1 VTPKRACLP
10 PIIGTARPFSRWGRL
25 EQRVNEGTKPELLYD
40 VAALLIT
47 SAAQGHAVEASS
59 APAASS
65 ISQVV
70 DIPYLGITAGQS
82 AVLIDP
88 AAVSHPVSISTFEV
102 VQAPS
107 FNLGSLTGISLL
119 RGLSALPVG
128 QLSAYISSHPAAVTQ
143 LLAHPPAAVD
153 VADWWGT
160 LAASERAA
168 LATSGPRLIGNLDGV
183 PVSVRDSSNRSWV
196 TNSVASL
203 RKRVAKTGARALN
216 ENDQHSLHMLR
227 QIEGV
232 LAASTSTS
240 TSTVGSAS
248 ATTSPPPR
256 SLLSVD
262 SSGAGKA
269 AVVIG
274 DLQTADYVTYMV
286 PGMFFTV
293 DGQVGDW
300 TGDAQDL
307 YNQQVAWLN
316 KLSAVDSANAGQTV
330 AVVAWMGYQT
340 PDLTNIGSL
349 DLAYKGR
356 DALARLVQGE
366 QALRVGNEPYTTIV
380 AHSYGSTAAL
390 MALTEYNFSVDALVL
405 VGSPGSAAQSVHDLH
420 VRNANVFVGSAPWDP
435 VPSSAWFGSD
445 PAAPSY
451 GAKTMAVGGAID
463 TITGKSLGASIGHN
477 NYFSAGSESIRNM
490 ALVGI
495 DHGELVMSGTAADAH
510 KTLALG

>member
-1 VTPKRACLP
+1 MTPKRARLP
-10 PIIGTARPFSRWGRL
+10 PIIGTAQPFIRWGRL
-25 EQRVNEGTKPELLYD
+25 ENCVNEGTEPELLYD

-47 SAAQGHAVEASS
+47 SAALGHAVEASS

-70 DIPYLGITAGQS
+70 DIPFLGINAGPS
-82 AVLIDP
+82 AIVIDP

-102 VQAPS
+102 PQAPAA
-107 FNLGSLTGISLL
+107 NLGSLTGISLL
-119 RGLSALPVG
+119 RALSALPAG
-128 QLSAYISSHPAAVTQ
+128 QTAAYVSSHPAVVSQ
-143 LLAHPPAAVD
+143 LLAHPPAAVE
-153 VADWWGT
+153 VADWWGA
-160 LAASERAA
+160 LAASERAT
-168 LATSGPRLIGNLDGV
+168 LAASSPRLVGNLDGV
-183 PVSVRDSSNRSWV
+183 PVSVRDSANRNWV
-196 TNSVASL
+196 AESIASMHAAVA
-203 RKRVAKTGARALN
+203 RVGARAVN
-216 ENDQHSLHMLR
+216 QNDQHALHML
-227 QIEGV
+227 QQVEGV
-232 LAASTSTS
+232 LAS
-240 TSTVGSAS
+240 GKNG
-248 ATTSPPPR
+248 PPR

-262 SSGAGKA
+262 SGGAGKA

-274 DLQTADYVTYMV
+274 NLQTADYVTYMV

-300 TGDAQDL
+300 TGDALDL
-307 YNQQVAWLN
+307 YDQQTAWL
-316 KLSAVDSANAGQTV
+316 KRLAAVDPADSGKTV

-349 DLAYKGR
+349 DFAYKGR
-356 DALARLVQGE
+356 DALASLIEGE
-366 QALRVGNEPYTTIV
+366 QALRATDEPYTTIV

-435 VPSSAWFGSD
+435 VPASAWFGSD

-451 GAKTMAVGGAID
+451 GAKTMAVGGAVD
-463 TITGKSLGASIGHN
+463 AITGKSLGASIGHN
-477 NYFSAGSESIRNM
+477 NYFSAGSESVRNM

-495 DHGELVMSGTAADAH
+495 DHGELVMSATPADAQ

>member
-1 VTPKRACLP
+1 M
-10 PIIGTARPFSRWGRL
+10 
-25 EQRVNEGTKPELLYD
+25 NEGTEPELLFD

-47 SAAQGHAVEASS
+47 SAAQGNAIEAST
-59 APAASS
+59 APQISS
-65 ISQVV
+65 ISQVLDV
-70 DIPYLGITAGQS
+70 PSLGITGQS
-82 AVLIDP
+82 VVLIDP
-88 AAVSHPVSISTFEV
+88 SAVSHPVSLSTFEV
-102 VQAPS
+102 RQTTAS
-107 FNLGSLTGISLL
+107 RLDSLAGISLL
-119 RGLSALPVG
+119 RGLST
-128 QLSAYISSHPAAVTQ
+128 LSAGDLSGYIASHPAVVDG

-153 VADWWGT
+153 VADWWGG
-160 LAASERAA
+160 LAISARDAVETAS
-168 LATSGPRLIGNLDGV
+168 PRLVGNLDGV
-183 PVSVRDSSNRSWV
+183 PVAVRDRSNRAWV
-196 TNSVASL
+196 IQSVASL
-203 RKRVAKTGARALN
+203 QTSVAKTGARALSQ
-216 ENDQHSLHMLR
+216 NDDHALHMLR
-227 QIEGV
+227 QVETV
-232 LAASTSTS
+232 LAPSQGGPA
-240 TSTVGSAS
+240 
-248 ATTSPPPR
+248 R

-262 SSGAGKA
+262 SNGQGKA

-274 DLQTADYVTYMV
+274 NLQTADYVTYMV

-300 TGDAQDL
+300 TGDAEDL
-307 YNQQVAWLN
+307 YQQQVAWL
-316 KLSAVDSANAGQTV
+316 KRLSAVDPSDAGKTV

-356 DALARLVQGE
+356 DAIASLVQGE
-366 QALRVGNEPYTTIV
+366 QALRAGNEPYTTIV

-405 VGSPGSAAQSVHDLH
+405 VGSPGSAAQSVNDLH

-435 VPSSAWFGSD
+435 VPASAWFGSD

-451 GAKTMAVGGAID
+451 GAKTMAVDGATD
-463 TITGKSLGASIGHN
+463 VITGTALGQSVGHN

-495 DHGELVMSGTAADAH
+495 GHPELVMSGTAADAK

>member
-1 VTPKRACLP
+1 
-10 PIIGTARPFSRWGRL
+10 
-25 EQRVNEGTKPELLYD
+25 VNEGTKPELLYD

-102 VQAPS
+102 VHAPS
-107 FNLGSLTGISLL
+107 ANLGSLTGISLL
-119 RGLSALPVG
+119 RGLSALPAG
-128 QLSAYISSHPAAVTQ
+128 QLSAYISSHPAAVSQ

-168 LATSGPRLIGNLDGV
+168 LATSSPRLVGNLDGV
-183 PVSVRDSSNRSWV
+183 PVSVRDSSNRNWV
-196 TNSVASL
+196 ANSVAAL
-203 RKRVAKTGARALN
+203 RKRVAEIGARALN
-216 ENDQHSLHMLR
+216 ENDQHSLHMLQ

-232 LAASTSTS
+232 LGTGA
-240 TSTVGSAS
+240 SAS
-248 ATTSPPPR
+248 RVTNANTGTTTSADTNMVTNARTTPPPR

-307 YNQQVAWLN
+307 YNQQVAWLK

-356 DALARLVQGE
+356 DALARLVEGE

-463 TITGKSLGASIGHN
+463 TITGKALGASIGHN